1 MQQTTIQ
8 VAGMSCGHC
17 VAAVTEELRKL
28 AGVNDV
34 TVDLGGEEVSTVLI
48 TSTDALSH
56 DDLAHAVDEAG
67 YRLVG

>member
-17 VAAVTEELRKL
+17 VAAVTEELQKL
-28 AGVNDV
+28 AGVSDV
-34 TVDLGGEEVSTVLI
+34 KVELGGEEASTVFI
-48 TSTDALSH
+48 TSTDTLTH
-56 DDLAHAVDEAG
+56 DALAHAVDEAG